1 MGQIKENRHSAYMP
15 GLDGLRTLAV
25 FAVVAY
31 HLDVS
36 WMQGGLLGVNLFF
49 VLSGYLITN
58 ILMNQW
64 ADRGIIDLKDFWI
77 RRARRLLPALF
88 TMLAGVLLWLA
99 FFAPE
104 RLAALKWEALAA
116 TFYTSNWYLI
126 FHEVSYFESFGPASP
141 LGHLWSLAIEEQ
153 FYLLWP
159 IFVGLG
165 LRCFKGKKGLIRG
178 TVAIAVIS
186 AVAMALIYM
195 PGQDPSRVYYGT
207 DTRVFALL
215 VGAVSAMIWPA
226 RKANSDLKGKRRIA
240 LEGIGGAGL
249 LVLLLMMVKTNQ
261 YQPFLYQGGLLIFS
275 MVTALVVMAI
285 AHPASR
291 IGKIFGWR
299 PLRWLGESS
308 YGIYLWHYPVIVLT
322 SPVVRTG
329 EANLLHIIWQVAV
342 TLLLATVSR
351 YLIEEPIR
359 YGGWQ
364 FAPEGKKI
372 PSSWRNSPA
381 LGLRIFVSLLL
392 VFSVVFATVNDSIP
406 TSAKDLTAYEEE
418 AKQGQ
423 ETDVKLPE
431 EIEVK
436 VPDKEL
442 EAEPSAEAGAEEQK
456 PDGEGLAEK
465 PKTHEAGDKNDLAF
479 LADMAS
485 QIDGGDVT
493 IISDSIIINATPLME
508 ELLPGITIDGKISRQ
523 MHQAPEVIDGL
534 KKSGKLKKTVIL
546 GLGTNGAFTEKQLV
560 KVLDSL
566 SDAEEIILVNIR
578 VPRPW
583 EAVVNET
590 LAKTLEAYPDIR
602 LVDWY
607 TVSKGRDDYFKS
619 DGVHLNESGVKA
631 YAEMIL
637 EELSSSENQTQ

>member
-1 MGQIKENRHSAYMP
+1 MNVVEREEKMKWVREINQQNLDGAGVQFKSPGYMP

-31 HLDVS
+31 HLDAS
-36 WMQGGLLGVNLFF
+36 WMPGGLLGVNLFF

-58 ILMNQW
+58 ILLNQW
-64 ADRGIIDLKDFWI
+64 VDKGTIDLKEFWI

-88 TMLAGVLLWLA
+88 TMLAGVMLWLR

-104 RLAALKWEALAA
+104 RLAPLKWEALAA

-159 IFVGLG
+159 ILVGLG
-165 LRCFKGKKGLIRG
+165 LRHFKGRKGLIRG

-215 VGAVSAMIWPA
+215 VGAVSAMVWPS
-226 RKANSDLKGKRRIA
+226 RKANENLAGKRRIA
-240 LEGIGGAGL
+240 LDGMGFIGL
-249 LVLLLMMVKTNQ
+249 LILLFMLVKTNQ

-275 MVTALVVMAI
+275 LVTALVVMAI

-291 IGKIFGWR
+291 LGRIFGWR

-322 SPVVRTG
+322 NPVVSTG
-329 EANLLHIIWQVAV
+329 EPNLLHIIWQMAV

-372 PSSWRNSPA
+372 PSSWRKSPA
-381 LGLRIFVSLLL
+381 LTLRVFVSLLL
-392 VFSVVFATVNDSIP
+392 VFCVVFATISDNSME
-406 TSAKDLTAYEEE
+406 TSAKDLAAYEKGEKQNQDVPQPSEQEE
-418 AKQGQ
+418 TNSGEEEVDAVPP
-423 ETDVKLPE
+423 EDVEHNIK
-431 EIEVK
+431 
-436 VPDKEL
+436 
-442 EAEPSAEAGAEEQK
+442 
-456 PDGEGLAEK
+456 GE
-465 PKTHEAGDKNDLAF
+465 D
-479 LADMAS
+479 
-485 QIDGGDVT
+485 IT
-493 IISDSIIINATPLME
+493 IISDSIMINATPAME
-508 ELLPGITIDGKISRQ
+508 ALLPGITIDAKISRQ
-523 MHQAPEVIDGL
+523 MHQATDVIEAL
-534 KKSGKLKKTVIL
+534 KRQGKLRKTVIL
-546 GLGTNGAFTEKQLV
+546 GLGTNGSFTEKQLI
-560 KVLDSL
+560 KVLDCL
-566 SDAEEIILVNIR
+566 ADAEQIILINTR

-583 EAVVNET
+583 ESVVNDT
-590 LAKTLEAYPDIR
+590 LTKTLEAYPDIK
-602 LVDWY
+602 LIDWY
-607 TVSKGRDDYFKS
+607 TASKGRNDYFKS
-619 DGVHLNESGVKA
+619 DGVHLNETGVKA
-631 YAEMIL
+631 YTEVIMEA
-637 EELSSSENQTQ
+637 LSSMENQEQ